1 MSTRHSKFDALW
13 SGSPR
18 RMRSSKFT
26 DADVRRFKELLKALR
41 KTVRTDEDRD
51 AHYRSNSELHAI
63 LIRVSGNRRLQEM
76 YESLNAHLRIARVHA
91 GRADWVGRLADEQ
104 AEHEAIVDA
113 IERRDGPA
121 LDRALVRH
129 IYRAKDD
136 MIKALREREGANGVE
151 MKIARVE
158 AFAIRLPRDREQAR
172 RTAGS
177 PTVLAEGTSNYRW
190 SAVFPALYPIHF
202 ETALVK
208 ITTCDGLV
216 GWGEAQAPLA
226 PEVACT
232 IIRTLLAP
240 VLQEAEFEPTPE
252 AIADLWSRMYSTMRV
267 RGQTGGFMLDA
278 ISGIDIALWDLAGKL
293 VAFRLRSCSPNHRN
307 RKCRRTSA
315 AFRV

>member
-1 MSTRHSKFDALW
+1 MQYHRAVELARLQRQRAVDAVYDALRSAIIDSLLQPGERLNVDDLAAKLGVSLTPVRGAIQQLATEGLVDIRPR
-13 SGSPR
+13 SGTFVASLTVQDVDETFKIR
-18 RMRSSKFT
+18 CALERLAAQDAIDKFT

-136 MIKALREREGANGVE
+136 MIKALREREGANGS
-151 MKIARVE
+151 K
-158 AFAIRLPRDREQAR
+158 
-172 RTAGS
+172 
-177 PTVLAEGTSNYRW
+177 
-190 SAVFPALYPIHF
+190 
-202 ETALVK
+202 
-208 ITTCDGLV
+208 
-216 GWGEAQAPLA
+216 
-226 PEVACT
+226 
-232 IIRTLLAP
+232 
-240 VLQEAEFEPTPE
+240 
-252 AIADLWSRMYSTMRV
+252 
-267 RGQTGGFMLDA
+267 
-278 ISGIDIALWDLAGKL
+278 
-293 VAFRLRSCSPNHRN
+293 
-307 RKCRRTSA
+307 
-315 AFRV
+315 